1 MDGLAPI
8 RATSVAGAYPAG
20 STSHAPGSTEGT
32 HRARMPGAT
41 LSFALVTVRAKLY
54 RATQS
59 RSAVIQGSIAPAE
72 AESAGS
78 SAVRRTKGSWPG
90 TRWSGLRDRD
100 GRARDVRPR
109 NWASAKAR
117 RPAPSTVSSSSP
129 SPRSPVSSA
138 GATYL
143 GPGLLAQAMRD
154 AEELA
159 LASYV
164 LRGPRAPR
172 RGPRPRRRAW
182 FSTPSTWADEVRTSR
197 RIVGRPAAVR
207 PEEVTLARRLIA
219 EAGRLPARGLPRTAA
234 GLGLSTAPPT
244 RPGAGDPLR
253 PPPGQPRPKWWLGL
267 PAPANAAPPAPASRQ
282 GLGVQPRVI
291 PSGAAAETRELTRAG
306 SDPTRRPAAWAFRSS
321 RGAGRGP
328 ATTSVVGA
336 SLRRPAG

>member
-1 MDGLAPI
+1 MAGVGHRLLEATKMPWTGAALSGPHQSQERTPQAP
-8 RATSVAGAYPAG
+8 PA
-20 STSHAPGSTEGT
+20 ARPGRPRG
-32 HRARMPGAT
+32 RIARGCRGH
-41 LSFALVTVRAKLY
+41 ALVRPRHRPREALP
-54 RATQS
+54 RH
-59 RSAVIQGSIAPAE
+59 AVALARLQGSIAPAE

-117 RPAPSTVSSSSP
+117 RPAPSTFSSSSP
-129 SPRSPVSSA
+129 SPRSIPVSPA

-219 EAGRLPARGLPRTAA
+219 ELKRADFRPEDFHDCCRARVEARRRRQ
-234 GLGLSTAPPT
+234 GLGPETPCDPRAATLGQGGGSHGGRDAEPGPGLQHGPT
-244 RPGAGDPLR
+244 RPGES
-253 PPPGQPRPKWWLGL
+253 PG
-267 PAPANAAPPAPASRQ
+267 
-282 GLGVQPRVI
+282 
-291 PSGAAAETRELTRAG
+291 
-306 SDPTRRPAAWAFRSS
+306 TRRSATGHRER
-321 RGAGRGP
+321 RGSGDARAKGP
-328 ATTSVVGA
+328 
-336 SLRRPAG
+336 

>member
-1 MDGLAPI
+1 MPWTDSPLSGPHQSQARTPQGPPATRPGRPRGRIARGCPGPRSRSPSSPFARSSTALRS
-8 RATSVAGAYPAG
+8 RARPSFRDPSRLRKPNPRAVLLSEGPRGRGPGPAG
-20 STSHAPGSTEGT
+20 PGYET
-32 HRARMPGAT
+32 AT
-41 LSFALVTVRAKLY
+41 DEHVTFA
-54 RATQS
+54 
-59 RSAVIQGSIAPAE
+59 
-72 AESAGS
+72 
-78 SAVRRTKGSWPG
+78 
-90 TRWSGLRDRD
+90 
-100 GRARDVRPR
+100 PR

-117 RPAPSTVSSSSP
+117 RPAPSTFSSSSP
-129 SPRSPVSSA
+129 SPRSIPVSSA

-253 PPPGQPRPKWWLGL
+253 PPPGQPRPRWWI
-267 PAPANAAPPAPASRQ
+267 S
-282 GLGVQPRVI
+282 
-291 PSGAAAETRELTRAG
+291 
-306 SDPTRRPAAWAFRSS
+306 RRP
-321 RGAGRGP
+321 
-328 ATTSVVGA
+328 
-336 SLRRPAG
+336 